1 MTTPTV
7 IKTTTSDIDSQN
19 RQFIWT
25 QYSDGSALSCE
36 ITRCTGDA
44 ARPAKETWREFHEA
58 GSTMALMIC
67 AW

>member
-7 IKTTTSDIDSQN
+7 IKTTSSDIDSQN

-25 QYSDGSALSCE
+25 QYSDGSVLSRE

-44 ARPAKETWREFHEA
+44 ARRTKETWRQVHEA
-58 GSTMALMIC
+58 GSELALMIC